1 MALSIMDNSQ
11 RYGAISRLMH
21 WGMALLFAWQFSG
34 AAARVL
40 FEDSA
45 LESFLWGTHRT
56 VGVLLLSLL
65 VLRVLWALANA
76 SRRPPSVSVMA
87 KLGHLALYVL
97 MIAVPTIALIRQYGS
112 GRSLEVFGINLMSGF
127 EGEEITWMTDLGGLL
142 HGELGWILLALI
154 VGHVVMAILH
164 RKLTHHDVLTRMAG

>member
-56 VGVLLLSLL
+56 VAC
-65 VLRVLWALANA
+65 WCCACF
-76 SRRPPSVSVMA
+76 
-87 KLGHLALYVL
+87 
-97 MIAVPTIALIRQYGS
+97 
-112 GRSLEVFGINLMSGF
+112 GR
-127 EGEEITWMTDLGGLL
+127 
-142 HGELGWILLALI
+142 
-154 VGHVVMAILH
+154 
-164 RKLTHHDVLTRMAG
+164 